1 MPEFAYRGIDLAGDQ
16 KQGHVSAA
24 NENEARARL
33 EQRKLYILDLGESV
47 SGPAPQ
53 ALLTRDRFDLRSRR
67 LSVTML
73 SLFTRQLATLVQVSP
88 VGDSLSTIARQT
100 EKARARA
107 VIANVQTGV
116 IEGQRISDAMA
127 REPKSFP
134 PIYRAIVAAGDA
146 SGTLSTVLERLA
158 NLLERRAAMRAKIT
172 TALAYPAILA
182 LVAIFVVAAL
192 MIFVVPKMVEQFD
205 NVGQQLPLLTRV
217 IIGTS
222 TFLTHYWPVILG
234 ALIIT
239 AFLFWQALLHEK
251 TRAKIDF
258 ILLGLPIFGKIL
270 RDVNAASFA
279 RNLST
284 MVAARL
290 PLVEGL
296 ALVRDTVGN
305 HVLSTA
311 TSRVI
316 EHVRAGGSL
325 SGAMQETGYFPP
337 LLTYLTASGESSGR
351 LDLML
356 ERAAEY
362 LEREFDHK
370 SAVTLALLE
379 PAVIVI
385 MGIMV
390 ALIVLSVLL
399 PILQLES
406 LARL

>member
-1 MPEFAYRGIDLAGDQ
+1 LLSRGRIDLRTHRMSDM
-16 KQGHVSAA
+16 
-24 NENEARARL
+24 
-33 EQRKLYILDLGESV
+33 
-47 SGPAPQ
+47 
-53 ALLTRDRFDLRSRR
+53 
-67 LSVTML
+67 ML

-100 EKARARA
+100 EKAGARA

-116 IEGQRISDAMA
+116 VEGQRISEAMA

-134 PIYRAIVAAGDA
+134 PIYRAVVAAGDA

-182 LVAIFVVAAL
+182 LVAIFVVVAL

-205 NVGQQLPLLTRV
+205 NVGQQLPLLTRI
-217 IIGTS
+217 IIGIS
-222 TFLTHYWPVILG
+222 TLLTQYWWMILG
-234 ALIIT
+234 FLII
-239 AFLFWQALLHEK
+239 AALLFWQALVHAK
-251 TRAKIDF
+251 TRVKIDR
-258 ILLGLPIFGKIL
+258 ILLGLPIFGRII

-279 RNLST
+279 RTLST

-296 ALVRDTVGN
+296 VLVRDTMGN
-305 HVLSTA
+305 QVIGTA
-311 TSRVI
+311 TGKVI
-316 EHVRAGGSL
+316 ESVRAGGAL
-325 SGAMQETGYFPP
+325 SGAMQESGLFPP

-385 MGIMV
+385 MGVIV

>member
-1 MPEFAYRGIDLAGDQ
+1 MPEFAYRGIDLAGEQ

-24 NENEARARL
+24 NENDARAKL
-33 EQRKLYILDLGESV
+33 ERRKLYILDLGESA
-47 SGPAPQ
+47 GAPTSR
-53 ALLTRDRFDLRSRR
+53 ALLSRGRIDLRTHS
-67 LSVTML
+67 LSDTML

-100 EKARARA
+100 EKATARA
-107 VIANVQTGV
+107 IISNVQTGV
-116 IEGQRISDAMA
+116 VEGQRISEAMA

-134 PIYRAIVAAGDA
+134 PIYRAVVAAGDA

-182 LVAIFVVAAL
+182 LVAIFVVVAL

-205 NVGQQLPLLTRV
+205 NVGQQLPLLTRI
-217 IIGTS
+217 IIGIS
-222 TFLTHYWPVILG
+222 IFLTQYWWMILG
-234 ALIIT
+234 FLIIA
-239 AFLFWQALLHEK
+239 AFLFWQALVHAK
-251 TRAKIDF
+251 TRVKIDG
-258 ILLGLPIFGKIL
+258 ILLGLPIFGRII

-279 RNLST
+279 RTLST

-296 ALVRDTVGN
+296 VLVRDTMGN
-305 HVLSTA
+305 QVIATA
-311 TSRVI
+311 TGKVI
-316 EHVRAGGSL
+316 ESVRAGGAL
-325 SGAMQETGYFPP
+325 SGAMQESGLFPP

-385 MGIMV
+385 MGVLV